1 MAQIAQETGISR
13 EALYKEMLINGS
25 FRKLKNNIRK
35 SAMKKQLFVS
45 LILLAN
51 SAWAF
56 TDCAECPEMAR
67 IPAGSFLMG
76 APSKQDLH
84 MNEKSEARDDE
95 KPQHLVAV
103 KAFTLGKF
111 EITQEQWYAVMGSN
125 PSLNKGP
132 KLPVENISWDDAQ
145 KYLQKLSQKTGKK
158 YRLPS
163 EAEWEYAARS
173 GSTTLYPWGDSYSD
187 SHLYAWS
194 KADAVETNFVGLKK
208 PNQFGL
214 YDMLGNVSEW
224 TQDCWNDNYN
234 GAPDDG
240 SARLS
245 GNCSLRV
252 LRGGTWGDDPQNL
265 RTTIRDGTHPTY
277 YRFSGSSFRVAADIQ

>member
-1 MAQIAQETGISR
+1 
-13 EALYKEMLINGS
+13 
-25 FRKLKNNIRK
+25 
-35 SAMKKQLFVS
+35 MKKLLFVS
-45 LILLAN
+45 LTLLAN
-51 SAWAF
+51 FAWASK
-56 TDCAECPEMAR
+56 DCAECPEMMR

-76 APSKQDLH
+76 SPLKQEPYV
-84 MNEKSEARDDE
+84 NETSEAREDE
-95 KPQHLVAV
+95 KPQHHVAI
-103 KAFTLGKF
+103 KAFAIGKF
-111 EITQEQWYAVMGSN
+111 EVTQEQWFALMGSN
-125 PSLNKGP
+125 PSHHKGP
-132 KLPVENISWDDAQ
+132 QLPVENISWDDAQ
-145 KYLQKLSQKTGKK
+145 TYIQKLSQKTGKK

-163 EAEWEYAARS
+163 EAEWEYAARA
-173 GSTTLYPWGDSYSD
+173 GSTKRYSWGDNYLD

-194 KADAVETNFVGLKK
+194 GATAVETNPVGLKK

-240 SARLS
+240 SAWLS

-252 LRGGTWGDDPQNL
+252 LRGGSWGDDPRNL
-265 RTTIRDGTHPTY
+265 RTAIRDGTHPTY